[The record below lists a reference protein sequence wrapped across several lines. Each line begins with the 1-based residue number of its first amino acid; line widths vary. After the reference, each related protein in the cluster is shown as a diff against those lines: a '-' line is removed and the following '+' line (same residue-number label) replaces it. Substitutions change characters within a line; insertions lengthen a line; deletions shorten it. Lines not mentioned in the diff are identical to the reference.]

1 MLTMRVVHA
10 HEGDSFLLLYG
21 SAANRRALLC
31 DGGPRD
37 TFEPHLRET
46 LEGLGIDT
54 LDAVILSHV
63 DNDHVLGLLDLFAKV
78 RDQRAAHETPLV
90 AVGDVWIN
98 EFDRTVDRSGTLQPR
113 LAGVLQSMAAQS
125 MSMTIAS
132 AALAGVREGHKLN
145 VMARQLGLQVNGVR
159 TGGPFLAD
167 GSAPFDLF
175 DLNIRIV
182 GPTRANLD
190 ALAAAWAAWLD
201 KQEDKIGRGKFNL
214 AAMADKS
221 VPNLSSIQL
230 LVTGSGKTLLLTGD
244 GRGDHLLEALNEAG
258 LLDEDGAIEVD
269 LLKVPHHGSDRNV
282 TRRFFEQVRAR
293 TYVISANGK
302 HGNPDLP
309 TLEWIIASAAEA
321 PDPIT
326 IVVTNQTKSVDQVT
340 KALPPDDNN
349 YRLRVRTPNEHF
361 IDVKLA

>member
-1 MLTMRVVHA
+1 
-10 HEGDSFLLLYG
+10 
-21 SAANRRALLC
+21 
-31 DGGPRD
+31 
-37 TFEPHLRET
+37 
-46 LEGLGIDT
+46 
-54 LDAVILSHV
+54 
-63 DNDHVLGLLDLFAKV
+63 
-78 RDQRAAHETPLV
+78 
-90 AVGDVWIN
+90 
-98 EFDRTVDRSGTLQPR
+98 
-113 LAGVLQSMAAQS
+113 
-125 MSMTIAS
+125 
-132 AALAGVREGHKLN
+132 
-145 VMARQLGLQVNGVR
+145 
-159 TGGPFLAD
+159 
-167 GSAPFDLF
+167 
-175 DLNIRIV
+175 
-182 GPTRANLD
+182 
-190 ALAAAWAAWLD
+190 
-201 KQEDKIGRGKFNL
+201 
-214 AAMADKS
+214 MADKS